1 MGVLA
6 WIGRQ
11 RARGIA
17 ALVAIGVAL
26 PPLGA
31 LLKPFVTAAVVGV
44 LCIAFM
50 RLDVDQFRSV
60 LRNPTLVLCAS
71 GWTMLGVPAL
81 VALGCLV
88 AGVDATSPGL
98 FVALMLQ
105 AVTSP
110 MMAAP
115 AFAALL
121 GLDATLVLATLIVS
135 SAITPLS
142 APAIAAAAGLE
153 IQLSPLALGQRLFGI
168 LLGSAA
174 IGLTLRRVIGRAAI
188 TRRRDE
194 IDGVNII
201 ILFVFVS
208 AVMGDVGVQI
218 LENPVRIAMLTAL
231 AFLIFFLLLIVTR
244 LVFAGAGAKR
254 ALALGAMTAQKNM
267 GLMLAGTGG
276 LVPDLAWLYIALGQI
291 PIYLSPLLLQP
302 IARRLVANEHRHE
315 GEDVAG
321 PV

>member
-1 MGVLA
+1 VRVLA

-11 RARGIA
+11 RARGVA
-17 ALVAIGVAL
+17 VLVVIGVAL

-44 LCIAFM
+44 LCIAFT
-50 RLDVDQFRSV
+50 RIDVAGFRSI
-60 LRNPTLVLCAS
+60 LRSPSLVIAAS
-71 GWTMLGVPAL
+71 VWTMLGVPAL
-81 VALGCLV
+81 TALGCLV
-88 AGVDATSPGL
+88 AKVDATSPGL

-105 AVTSP
+105 SVTSP

-121 GLDATLVLATLIVS
+121 GLDATLVLATLLVS

-142 APAIAAAAGLE
+142 APAIAAAVGLE
-153 IQLSPLALGQRLFGI
+153 IPLSPLLLGQRLFAI

-174 IGLTLRRVIGRAAI
+174 IGLTLRRVLGAAAI
-188 TRRRDE
+188 ARRRDE
-194 IDGVNII
+194 IDGLNII

-218 LENPVRIAMLTAL
+218 LKSPVRIATLTAL
-231 AFLIFFLLLIVTR
+231 AFLVFLLLLGVTSA
-244 LVFAGAGAKR
+244 VFAGAGRKR

-276 LVPDLAWLYIALGQI
+276 LVPDLTWLYIALGQI

-302 IARRLVANEHRHE
+302 LARRIEARTGAYE
-315 GEDVAG
+315 GEDSAG
-321 PV
+321 PR